1 MKVKLSNLVFQHG
14 LSTILF
20 LMVCLSK
27 TIPFINVVNFLDIM
41 ACYQPG
47 QELKEK
53 LNQLFDSDV
62 KIDKVLWELLP
73 VYFKVKIPEL
83 KVVSIGLKTNK
94 TGSEMKISVLVV
106 NTISVEHLS
115 TILAVLDL
123 ISLSTSNSWMPYSY
137 SFDDIADIEQGH
149 KLYKYIF
156 DSTNSTNEN
165 LAGEKVICFN
175 SY

>member
-1 MKVKLSNLVFQHG
+1 MKVKLSNLFFQYG

-20 LMVCLSK
+20 LVVCLSK
-27 TIPFINVVNFLDIM
+27 KIPFINHFYFLDIM
-41 ACYQPG
+41 ASYQPG

-62 KIDKVLWELLP
+62 KVHKVLWELLS

-83 KVVSIGLKTNK
+83 KVVSIGLKTNE
-94 TGSEMKISVLVV
+94 TGSEIKISVFVV
-106 NTISVEHLS
+106 NTISVNHLS

-137 SFDDIADIEQGH
+137 SFADIADIEQDH

-156 DSTNSTNEN
+156 DSKNLTEEN
-165 LAGEKVICFN
+165 LAGKKVVYFN
-175 SY
+175 SL